1 MGLRGSEIYA
11 KLCVCAHTHAYVHFL
26 ARASVI
32 LIRLSK
38 QTAIHQKLKTSGLWD
53 YWAEYLKLGQS
64 WQTEGI
70 SIVYHPQHETHTG
83 LLTHRHRKL
92 QHLSD
97 LSCDWGGSYPCLAP
111 STRVK
116 RCWTRWGQEPKGGA
130 WVWQESLFQC
140 YWHKPSECPRNHLNF
155 TPRMHLTLE
164 VE

>member
-1 MGLRGSEIYA
+1 M
-11 KLCVCAHTHAYVHFL
+11 CVCTHTRLCAFSGQRFCHFDQTFKTDCN
-26 ARASVI
+26 S
-32 LIRLSK
+32 SK
-38 QTAIHQKLKTSGLWD
+38 VKNFYLWD

-70 SIVYHPQHETHTG
+70 SIVYHPQRETHTG

-97 LSCDWGGSYPCLAP
+97 LSCDWEGSYQFLAP
-111 STRVK
+111 STQVK

-155 TPRMHLTLE
+155 TPRMYFTLE